1 MVVIGALVDAVCPPD
16 IVDAGCP
23 PDIVD
28 VAAAVVGGLV
38 HVVMFSAL
46 R

>member
-1 MVVIGALVDAVCPPD
+1 MGALVDAVCPPD

-28 VAAAVVGGLV
+28 VTAAAVGGLV

>member
-1 MVVIGALVDAVCPPD
+1 MGALVDAICPPD
-16 IVDAGCP
+16 IVDAVCP

-28 VAAAVVGGLV
+28 VAAAVVCGLV